1 MHILSSS
8 GDNAADSD
16 GDEWGSG
23 GSDSKGKID
32 DSFDDYDNEGGDDE
46 AAEQEL
52 GEATVRLVRLFA
64 NICINEDIG
73 VQLAKRKDTIN
84 VSTVSWHRECI
95 VLITADS
102 MSIIRCY
109 WSCLHVAKWVRI
121 KTSFNLMWLQPA
133 PTSLSTHAGYN

>member
-1 MHILSSS
+1 MHIFSSS
-8 GDNAADSD
+8 GDNATDSD

-32 DSFDDYDNEGGDDE
+32 DSFDDYDNEGGEDE

-84 VSTVSWHRECI
+84 VSTVS
-95 VLITADS
+95 
-102 MSIIRCY
+102 
-109 WSCLHVAKWVRI
+109 
-121 KTSFNLMWLQPA
+121 
-133 PTSLSTHAGYN
+133 